1 MQHESTS
8 GLFAF
13 ANGNESCICR
23 DSQKEYAPLEKLLLT
38 ALLLLLIAL
47 LLPWMN
53 RQSCEP
59 AWNHLRQQPTVS
71 PGKAAA

>member
-23 DSQKEYAPLEKLLLT
+23 DSQKEYAPLEKILLTASLLLLT
-38 ALLLLLIAL
+38 AFLS
-47 LLPWMN
+47 PWMN
-53 RQSCEP
+53 RRSCEP
-59 AWNHLRQQPTVS
+59 AWNYLRQQPTVPS
-71 PGKAAA
+71 GKTTA